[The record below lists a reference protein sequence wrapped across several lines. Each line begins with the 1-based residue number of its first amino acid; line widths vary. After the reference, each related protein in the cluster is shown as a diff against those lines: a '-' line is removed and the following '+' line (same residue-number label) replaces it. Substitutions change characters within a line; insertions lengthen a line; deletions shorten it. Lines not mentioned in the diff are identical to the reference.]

1 MSQADIVS
9 CVPCS
14 IDNDI
19 IRGSISKLKNGKVL
33 GPSGIVSK
41 ILDAAEETVDMI
53 TDLVNQITIE
63 IVIPAEC
70 KLL

>member
-1 MSQADIVS
+1 M
-9 CVPCS
+9 
-14 IDNDI
+14 
-19 IRGSISKLKNGKVL
+19 L
-33 GPSGIVSK
+33 GPSGRVSK